1 MEKKTWTDA
10 QIAEMPVIVLS
21 LHERWWHKMA
31 AGEKI
36 LEIRKSKPKI
46 DGPFKVLVYITGTRR
61 IYGQFICP
69 EVIEV
74 KNYHEIEKESCVPI
88 EQIDRYGKGKPLA
101 GWEVAMVQE
110 FAEPKLLKDY
120 GIYRAPQSWQYLR
133 RY

>member
-1 MEKKTWTDA
+1 MEKKTWTIP
-10 QIAEMPVIVLS
+10 QIDEMPVIVLS

-31 AGEKI
+31 AGEKL
-36 LEIRKSKPKI
+36 LEIRKTKPQVA
-46 DGPFKVLVYITGTRR
+46 GPFRVLVYITGTGC

-74 KNYHEIEKESCVPI
+74 KNYHDIEKKSCVPL
-88 EQIDRYGKGKPLA
+88 EQIDRYGKGKALA

-110 FAEPKLLKDY
+110 YKDAKLLEDY

-133 RY
+133 R